1 MLEFS
6 STVLRAPS
14 LYRLIEL
21 IQKSILNELDLAR
34 ELMSKV
40 GKVIILK
47 LLFLI
52 MQLGMVKNS

>member
-14 LYRLIEL
+14 LYHLIEL
-21 IQKSILNELDLAR
+21 IQKSILKDLDLAR

-52 MQLGMVKNS
+52 MQLGIVKNS